1 MAANK
6 KINGITIA
14 IKADTNGVT
23 SGLQELTDQSVA
35 LSKQLKAVDSLLKM
49 DPGNTELLALNQKLL
64 AESVDT
70 SRKKLEALKAAQ
82 EDVQAA
88 MERGDIGKEEYIAF
102 QKELV
107 STEKRMKD
115 LESQSGDT
123 GEAVDDLG
131 SETKETGDQMQKA
144 EKQSGSL
151 GESLKSGLAAGA
163 KAAGAALAAMTAAA
177 AATVAGL
184 VHAAGEAA
192 EYGDNIDKAS
202 QKLGMSAEAYQEWD
216 FIMQHAGSDIDKM
229 STSMKKLADA
239 VQEPT
244 KESAAAFERLGISIE
259 DAKNMS
265 QEDLFKTTITALQG
279 LESGTERTALANDLL
294 GKSAMDLGALLNTSA
309 EETEAMR
316 QQVHDL
322 GGVMSDEAVKASAA
336 YQDSLQNMKTA
347 VQGAGRSMTSE
358 FLPSITKIMDGV
370 ALLASGNADAIETLE
385 EGLNS
390 FVDSVEKVADDIA
403 EVAEKLLPIIVEA
416 ITRNLPQLLDA
427 AMRIIKT
434 LAGSLLDNLPLI
446 IDAAGKIVLDL
457 ATGLIAA
464 LPKIISVGL
473 EVIAKLA
480 QGIADSLPDL
490 IPVAIQSILTIA
502 KTLTDPQNLMPL
514 INAAF
519 DIITALINGLLSEE
533 SLNAMIDA
541 LPEIVEN
548 IVDILIDSIDLLLD
562 AAVKIIEA
570 LCDYFFEPE
579 NLAKIVKATF
589 EILVKIAE
597 GIIAAVWKVGEAAYE
612 IIGKL
617 VGTLSE
623 CWDQLKQAGRDI
635 LDNIM
640 DGVVEKWNDWV
651 DWWENIGGYIY
662 DKLHPGDD
670 GADFPTGG
678 TVPAM
683 AVGGIVTAP
692 TRALIGE
699 NGAEVI
705 LPLENNTH
713 WMDILAAK
721 ISGAGGAGV
730 TIGEINVTVSDANG
744 VGIGQRIV
752 EQIDL
757 ALRDYQIQQARGY
770 GGSGIG

>member
-1 MAANK
+1 MAATK
-6 KINGITIA
+6 RVNGITIA

-23 SGLQELTDQSVA
+23 SGLKELTDQSVA

-49 DPGNTELLALNQKLL
+49 DPSDTESLTLKQELLAK
-64 AESVDT
+64 SVET
-70 SRKKLEALKAAQ
+70 TKKRLEALKSAQ
-82 EDVQAA
+82 EDVKAA
-88 MERGDIGKEEYIAF
+88 FSRGDIGTDEYIAF
-102 QKELV
+102 QRELV
-107 STEKRMKD
+107 ATEKRMKD

-144 EKQSGSL
+144 VKQSGSL

-163 KAAGAALAAMTAAA
+163 KAAGAALAVVGAASVKLVKDVIEETGELEQNLGGAESVFGEYADRMKKAGEDAYKNLGLSQSEYLATANKMGALLQGTGFAAEESADITEKAMRRAADMASVMGIDMSA
-177 AATVAGL
+177 AMESVAG
-184 VHAAGEAA
+184 AAKGNFTMMDNLGVAINDTTLKAYAMENGLGEI
-192 EYGDNIDKAS
+192 ETTQDKVNVAMQLFLDKTKQYDGNFAKEATQTISGSFGLLSAS
-202 QKLGMSAEAYQEWD
+202 WHSLIAGLGNSEA
-216 FIMQHAGSDIDKM
+216 DI
-229 STSMKKLADA
+229 S
-239 VQEPT
+239 
-244 KESAAAFERLGISIE
+244 
-259 DAKNMS
+259 
-265 QEDLFKTTITALQG
+265 
-279 LESGTERTALANDLL
+279 ALANNVVDAFDSVVENVSPVVDSIVESLP
-294 GKSAMDLGALLNTSA
+294 
-309 EETEAMR
+309 
-316 QQVHDL
+316 
-322 GGVMSDEAVKASAA
+322 AVI
-336 YQDSLQNMKTA
+336 DSLLDA
-347 VQGAGRSMTSE
+347 VERLLPKLIPAFTSI
-358 FLPSITKIMDGV
+358 FLKLVDTLVRLLPELTPV
-370 ALLASGNADAIETLE
+370 AADAIMT
-385 EGLNS
+385 
-390 FVDSVEKVADDIA
+390 
-403 EVAEKLLPIIVEA
+403 
-416 ITRNLPQLLDA
+416 IT
-427 AMRIIKT
+427 T
-434 LAGSLLDNLPLI
+434 S
-446 IDAAGKIVLDL
+446 
-457 ATGLIAA
+457 LIANA
-464 LPKIISVGL
+464 PKILQAALQI
-473 EVIAKLA
+473 ITTLA

-490 IPVAIQSILTIA
+490 IPVAIQSIMTIA

-579 NLAKIVKATF
+579 NLAKIIDATLK
-589 EILVKIAE
+589 IIVKIVE
-597 GIIAAVWKVGEAAYE
+597 GIIEAVWKIGKAAYE
-612 IIGKL
+612 IIDKL

-635 LDNIM
+635 LDSIM

-651 DWWENIGGYIY
+651 SWWENIGGYIY

-730 TIGEINVTVSDANG
+730 TIGEINVTVSDANS

-752 EQIDL
+752 EQIDI

>member
-1 MAANK
+1 MAAK
-6 KINGITIA
+6 KNVNGITIA

-23 SGLQELTDQSVA
+23 SGLKELTDQSVA

-49 DPGNTELLALNQKLL
+49 NPSDTESLTLKQELLAK
-64 AESVDT
+64 SVET
-70 SRKKLEALKAAQ
+70 TKKRLEALKSAQ
-82 EDVQAA
+82 EDVKAA
-88 MERGDIGKEEYIAF
+88 FSRGDIGTDEYIAF
-102 QKELV
+102 QRELV
-107 STEKRMKD
+107 ATEKRMKD

-163 KAAGAALAAMTAAA
+163 KAAGAALAVVGAASVKLVKDVIEETGELEQNLGGAESVFGEYADKMKKAGEDAYKNLGLSQSEYLATANKMGALLQGTGFAAEESADITEKAMRRAADMA
-177 AATVAGL
+177 SVMGIDLSSAMESVAG
-184 VHAAGEAA
+184 AAKGNFTMMDNLGVAINDTTLKAYAMENGLGEI
-192 EYGDNIDKAS
+192 ETTQDKVNVAMQLFLDKTKQYDGNFAKEATQTISGSFGLLSAS
-202 QKLGMSAEAYQEWD
+202 WHSLIAGLGSSE
-216 FIMQHAGSDIDKM
+216 SDI
-229 STSMKKLADA
+229 S
-239 VQEPT
+239 
-244 KESAAAFERLGISIE
+244 
-259 DAKNMS
+259 
-265 QEDLFKTTITALQG
+265 
-279 LESGTERTALANDLL
+279 ALANNVVDAFDSVVENVSPVVDSIVESLP
-294 GKSAMDLGALLNTSA
+294 
-309 EETEAMR
+309 
-316 QQVHDL
+316 
-322 GGVMSDEAVKASAA
+322 AVI
-336 YQDSLQNMKTA
+336 DSLLDA
-347 VQGAGRSMTSE
+347 VERLLPKLIPAFTNI
-358 FLPSITKIMDGV
+358 FLKLVDTLVRLLPELTPV
-370 ALLASGNADAIETLE
+370 AADAIMT
-385 EGLNS
+385 
-390 FVDSVEKVADDIA
+390 
-403 EVAEKLLPIIVEA
+403 
-416 ITRNLPQLLDA
+416 IT
-427 AMRIIKT
+427 T
-434 LAGSLLDNLPLI
+434 S
-446 IDAAGKIVLDL
+446 
-457 ATGLIAA
+457 LIANA
-464 LPKIISVGL
+464 PKILQAALQI
-473 EVIAKLA
+473 ITTLA

-519 DIITALINGLLSEE
+519 DIITALINGLLSED

-579 NLAKIVKATF
+579 NLAKIIDATLK
-589 EILVKIAE
+589 IIVKIVE
-597 GIIAAVWKVGEAAYE
+597 GIIEAVWKIGKAAYE
-612 IIGKL
+612 IIDKL

-651 DWWENIGGYIY
+651 SWWENIGGYIY

-730 TIGEINVTVSDANG
+730 TIGEINVTVSDANS

-752 EQIDL
+752 EQIDI

>member
-1 MAANK
+1 VAATK
-6 KINGITIA
+6 RVNGITIA

-23 SGLQELTDQSVA
+23 SGLKELTDQSVA

-49 DPGNTELLALNQKLL
+49 NPSDTESLTLKQELLAK
-64 AESVDT
+64 SVET
-70 SRKKLEALKAAQ
+70 TKKRLEALKSAQ
-82 EDVQAA
+82 EDVKAA
-88 MERGDIGKEEYIAF
+88 FSRGDIGTDEYIAF
-102 QKELV
+102 QRELV
-107 STEKRMKD
+107 ATEKRMKD

-163 KAAGAALAAMTAAA
+163 KAAGAALAVVGAASVKLVKDVIEETGELEQNLGGAESVFGEYADKMKKAGEDAYKNLGLSQSEYLATANKMGALLQGTGFAAEESADITEKAMRRAADMASVMGIDLSA
-177 AATVAGL
+177 AMESVAG
-184 VHAAGEAA
+184 AAKGNFTMMDNLGVAINDTTLKAYAMENGLGEIETTQDKVNAA
-192 EYGDNIDKAS
+192 MQLFLDKTKQYDGNFAKEATQTISGSFGLLSAS
-202 QKLGMSAEAYQEWD
+202 WHSLIAGLGSSEA
-216 FIMQHAGSDIDKM
+216 DI
-229 STSMKKLADA
+229 S
-239 VQEPT
+239 
-244 KESAAAFERLGISIE
+244 
-259 DAKNMS
+259 
-265 QEDLFKTTITALQG
+265 
-279 LESGTERTALANDLL
+279 ALANNVVDAFDSVVENVSPVVDSIVESLP
-294 GKSAMDLGALLNTSA
+294 
-309 EETEAMR
+309 
-316 QQVHDL
+316 
-322 GGVMSDEAVKASAA
+322 AVI
-336 YQDSLQNMKTA
+336 DSLLDA
-347 VQGAGRSMTSE
+347 VERLLPKLIPAFTSI
-358 FLPSITKIMDGV
+358 FLKLVDTLVRLLPELTPV
-370 ALLASGNADAIETLE
+370 AADAIMT
-385 EGLNS
+385 
-390 FVDSVEKVADDIA
+390 
-403 EVAEKLLPIIVEA
+403 
-416 ITRNLPQLLDA
+416 IT
-427 AMRIIKT
+427 T
-434 LAGSLLDNLPLI
+434 S
-446 IDAAGKIVLDL
+446 
-457 ATGLIAA
+457 LIANA
-464 LPKIISVGL
+464 PKILQAALQI
-473 EVIAKLA
+473 ITTLA

-519 DIITALINGLLSEE
+519 DIITALIGGLLSED

-548 IVDILIDSIDLLLD
+548 IVNILIDSIDLLLD

-635 LDNIM
+635 LDSIM

-651 DWWENIGGYIY
+651 NWWENIGGYIY

-730 TIGEINVTVSDANG
+730 TIGEINVTVSDANS

>member
-1 MAANK
+1 MAAK
-6 KINGITIA
+6 KNVNGITIA

-23 SGLQELTDQSVA
+23 SGLKELTDQSVT

-49 DPGNTELLALNQKLL
+49 NPSDTESLTLKQELLAK
-64 AESVDT
+64 SVET
-70 SRKKLEALKAAQ
+70 TKKRLEALKSAQ
-82 EDVQAA
+82 EDVKAA
-88 MERGDIGKEEYIAF
+88 FSRGDIGTDEYIAF
-102 QKELV
+102 QRELV
-107 STEKRMKD
+107 ATEKRMKD

-131 SETKETGDQMQKA
+131 TETKETGDQMQKA

-163 KAAGAALAAMTAAA
+163 KAAGAALAVVGAASVKLVKDVIEETGELEQNLGGAESVFGEYADRMKKAGEDAYKNLGLSQSEYLATANKMGALLQGTGFAAEESADITEKAMRRAADMASVMGIDMSA
-177 AATVAGL
+177 AMESVAG
-184 VHAAGEAA
+184 AAKGNFTMMDNLGVAINDTTLKAYAMENGLGEI
-192 EYGDNIDKAS
+192 ETTQDKVNVAMQLFLDKTKQYDGNFAKEATQTISGSFGLLSAS
-202 QKLGMSAEAYQEWD
+202 WHSLIAGLGNSEA
-216 FIMQHAGSDIDKM
+216 DI
-229 STSMKKLADA
+229 S
-239 VQEPT
+239 
-244 KESAAAFERLGISIE
+244 
-259 DAKNMS
+259 
-265 QEDLFKTTITALQG
+265 
-279 LESGTERTALANDLL
+279 ALANNVVDAFDSVVENVSPVVDSIVESLP
-294 GKSAMDLGALLNTSA
+294 
-309 EETEAMR
+309 
-316 QQVHDL
+316 
-322 GGVMSDEAVKASAA
+322 AVI
-336 YQDSLQNMKTA
+336 DSLLDA
-347 VQGAGRSMTSE
+347 VERLLPKLIPAFTNI
-358 FLPSITKIMDGV
+358 FLKLVDTLVRLLPELTPV
-370 ALLASGNADAIETLE
+370 AADAIMT
-385 EGLNS
+385 
-390 FVDSVEKVADDIA
+390 
-403 EVAEKLLPIIVEA
+403 
-416 ITRNLPQLLDA
+416 IT
-427 AMRIIKT
+427 T
-434 LAGSLLDNLPLI
+434 S
-446 IDAAGKIVLDL
+446 
-457 ATGLIAA
+457 LIANA
-464 LPKIISVGL
+464 PKILQAALQI
-473 EVIAKLA
+473 ITTLA

-490 IPVAIQSILTIA
+490 IPVAIQSIMTIA

-579 NLAKIVKATF
+579 NLAKIGKATY

-597 GIIAAVWKVGEAAYE
+597 GIIAAAWKVIVAAYE
-612 IIGKL
+612 IVRTL
-617 VGTLSE
+617 VGALSE

-635 LDNIM
+635 LDSIM

-651 DWWENIGGYIY
+651 SWWENIGGYIY

-678 TVPAM
+678 AVPAM

-730 TIGEINVTVSDANG
+730 TIGEINVTVSDANS

>member
-1 MAANK
+1 MANNK
-6 KINGITIA
+6 KINGLTIA
-14 IKADTNGVT
+14 INADTSGVT
-23 SGLQELTDQSVA
+23 SGLKDLTSQSVS
-35 LSKQLKAVDSLLKM
+35 LSKQLKSVESLLKM
-49 DPGNTELLALNQKLL
+49 DPGNTDLIATRQRLL

-70 SRKKLEALKAAQ
+70 TRKRLEALKGAQ

-88 MERGDIGKEEYIAF
+88 MERGDIGTDEYIAF

-107 STEKRMKD
+107 LTEKRMKELGD
-115 LESQSGDT
+115 ETEDT
-123 GEAVDDLG
+123 GKDMEK
-131 SETKETGDQMQKA
+131 T

-163 KAAGAALAAMTAAA
+163 KAAGAALAVVGAASVKLVKDVIEETGELEQNLGGAESVFGEYADKMKKAGEDAYKNLGLSQSEYLATANKIGALLQGTGFTADESADITEKAMRRAADMASVMGIDLSA
-177 AATVAGL
+177 AMESVTGAAKGNFSMMDNLGVAINDTTLKAYAMENGLGEIETTQDKVNVAMQLFLDKTKQYDGNFAKEATQTISGSFGLLSASWHSLIAGL
-184 VHAAGEAA
+184 GNSEA
-192 EYGDNIDKAS
+192 
-202 QKLGMSAEAYQEWD
+202 
-216 FIMQHAGSDIDKM
+216 DI
-229 STSMKKLADA
+229 S
-239 VQEPT
+239 
-244 KESAAAFERLGISIE
+244 
-259 DAKNMS
+259 
-265 QEDLFKTTITALQG
+265 
-279 LESGTERTALANDLL
+279 ALANNVVDAFDSVVENVSPVVDSIVESLP
-294 GKSAMDLGALLNTSA
+294 
-309 EETEAMR
+309 
-316 QQVHDL
+316 
-322 GGVMSDEAVKASAA
+322 AVI
-336 YQDSLQNMKTA
+336 DSLLDA
-347 VQGAGRSMTSE
+347 VERLLPKLIPAFTNI
-358 FLPSITKIMDGV
+358 FLKLVDTLVRLLPELTPV
-370 ALLASGNADAIETLE
+370 AADAIMT
-385 EGLNS
+385 
-390 FVDSVEKVADDIA
+390 
-403 EVAEKLLPIIVEA
+403 
-416 ITRNLPQLLDA
+416 IT
-427 AMRIIKT
+427 T
-434 LAGSLLDNLPLI
+434 S
-446 IDAAGKIVLDL
+446 
-457 ATGLIAA
+457 LIANA
-464 LPKIISVGL
+464 PKILQAALQI
-473 EVIAKLA
+473 ITTLA

-490 IPVAIQSILTIA
+490 IPVAIQSIMTIA

-548 IVDILIDSIDLLLD
+548 IVNILIDSIDLLLD
-562 AAVKIIEA
+562 AALQIIEA

-651 DWWENIGGYIY
+651 SWWENIGGYIY

-678 TVPAM
+678 AVPAM

-721 ISGAGGAGV
+721 ISGTGGAGV
-730 TIGEINVTVSDANG
+730 TIGEINVTVSDANS

-752 EQIDL
+752 EQIDI

>member
-1 MAANK
+1 MAATK
-6 KINGITIA
+6 RVNGITIA

-49 DPGNTELLALNQKLL
+49 DPSNTELLALNQKLL

-115 LESQSGDT
+115 LESQSDDT

-131 SETKETGDQMQKA
+131 TETKETGDQMQKA

-163 KAAGAALAAMTAAA
+163 KAAGAALAVVGAASVKLVKDVIKETGELEQNLGGAESVFGEYADKMKKAGEDAYKNLGLSQSEYLATANKMGALLQGTGFAAEESADITEKAMRRAADMASVMGIDLSA
-177 AATVAGL
+177 AMESVAG
-184 VHAAGEAA
+184 AAKGNFTMMDNLGVAINDTTLKAYAMEKGLGE
-192 EYGDNIDKAS
+192 I
-202 QKLGMSAEAYQEWD
+202 
-216 FIMQHAGSDIDKM
+216 
-229 STSMKKLADA
+229 
-239 VQEPT
+239 
-244 KESAAAFERLGISIE
+244 
-259 DAKNMS
+259 
-265 QEDLFKTTITALQG
+265 KTTQDKVNVAMQLFLDKTKQYDGNFAKEATQTITGSFG
-279 LESGTERTALANDLL
+279 LLSASWRSLIAGLGNSEADISALANNVVD
-294 GKSAMDLGALLNTSA
+294 AF
-309 EETEAMR
+309 
-316 QQVHDL
+316 
-322 GGVMSDEAVKASAA
+322 
-336 YQDSLQNMKTA
+336 DSVVEN
-347 VQGAGRSMTSE
+347 VS
-358 FLPSITKIMDGV
+358 PV
-370 ALLASGNADAIETLE
+370 
-385 EGLNS
+385 
-390 FVDSVEKVADDIA
+390 VDSIIES
-403 EVAEKLLPIIVEA
+403 LPAVIDS
-416 ITRNLPQLLDA
+416 LLDA
-427 AMRIIKT
+427 VERLLPKLIPAFTNIFLKLVDT
-434 LAGSLLDNLPLI
+434 LVRLLPELTPVAS
-446 IDAAGKIVLDL
+446 DAIMTITTA
-457 ATGLIAA
+457 LIANA
-464 LPKIISVGL
+464 PKILQAALQI
-473 EVIAKLA
+473 ITTLA

-519 DIITALINGLLSEE
+519 DIINALIDGLLSPD
-533 SLNAMIDA
+533 SINAMIDE

-570 LCDYFFEPE
+570 LCDYFFDLK
-579 NLAKIVKATF
+579 NLEKIGQATLKIVM
-589 EILVKIAE
+589 KIVE
-597 GIIAAVWKVGEAAYE
+597 GIISVAGKMADAAFE
-612 IIGKL
+612 IISKL
-617 VGTLSE
+617 TGTLADYWE
-623 CWDQLKQAGRDI
+623 QLKQAGRDMI
-635 LDNIM
+635 DRIM
-640 DGVVEKWNDWV
+640 EGVVEKWNDWV
-651 DWWENIGGYIY
+651 DWWENLGSYIY
-662 DKLHPGDD
+662 DKLHPGSGDID
-670 GADFPTGG
+670 LPTVGG
-678 TVPAM
+678 TPAM

-699 NGAEVI
+699 NGAEAI

-730 TIGEINVTVSDANG
+730 MIGEINVTVSDPNST
-744 VGIGQRIV
+744 GIGHQIV
-752 EQIDL
+752 QQIDE
-757 ALRDYQIQQARGY
+757 ALRDYQITQARGI
-770 GGSGIG
+770 GGTAWAT

>member
-1 MAANK
+1 MAAK
-6 KINGITIA
+6 KNVNGITIA

-23 SGLQELTDQSVA
+23 SGLKELTDQSVA

-49 DPGNTELLALNQKLL
+49 NPSDTESLTLKQELLAK
-64 AESVDT
+64 SVET
-70 SRKKLEALKAAQ
+70 TKKRLEALKSAQ
-82 EDVQAA
+82 EDVKAA
-88 MERGDIGKEEYIAF
+88 FSRGDIGTDEYIAF
-102 QKELV
+102 QRELV
-107 STEKRMKD
+107 ATEKRMKD

-163 KAAGAALAAMTAAA
+163 KAAGAALAVVGAASVKLVKDVIEETGELEQNLGGAESVFGEYADKMKKAGEDAYKNLGLSQSEYLATANKMGALLQGTGFAAEESADITEKAMRRAADMASVMGIDLSA
-177 AATVAGL
+177 AMESVAG
-184 VHAAGEAA
+184 AAKGNFTMMDNLGVAINDTTLKAYAMENGLGEI
-192 EYGDNIDKAS
+192 ETTQDKVNVAMQLFLDKTKQYDGNFAKEATQTISGSFGLLSAS
-202 QKLGMSAEAYQEWD
+202 WHSLIAGLGNSEA
-216 FIMQHAGSDIDKM
+216 DI
-229 STSMKKLADA
+229 S
-239 VQEPT
+239 
-244 KESAAAFERLGISIE
+244 
-259 DAKNMS
+259 
-265 QEDLFKTTITALQG
+265 
-279 LESGTERTALANDLL
+279 ALANNVVDAFDSVVENVSPVVDSIVESLP
-294 GKSAMDLGALLNTSA
+294 
-309 EETEAMR
+309 
-316 QQVHDL
+316 
-322 GGVMSDEAVKASAA
+322 AVI
-336 YQDSLQNMKTA
+336 DSLLDA
-347 VQGAGRSMTSE
+347 VERLLPKLIPAFTNI
-358 FLPSITKIMDGV
+358 FLKLVDTLVRLLPELTPV
-370 ALLASGNADAIETLE
+370 AADAIMT
-385 EGLNS
+385 
-390 FVDSVEKVADDIA
+390 
-403 EVAEKLLPIIVEA
+403 
-416 ITRNLPQLLDA
+416 IT
-427 AMRIIKT
+427 T
-434 LAGSLLDNLPLI
+434 S
-446 IDAAGKIVLDL
+446 
-457 ATGLIAA
+457 LIANA
-464 LPKIISVGL
+464 PKILQAALQI
-473 EVIAKLA
+473 ITTLA

-548 IVDILIDSIDLLLD
+548 IVNILIDSIDLLLD

-579 NLAKIVKATF
+579 NLAKIGKATY

-597 GIIAAVWKVGEAAYE
+597 GIIAAAWKVIVAAYE
-612 IIGKL
+612 IVRTL
-617 VGTLSE
+617 VGALSE

-651 DWWENIGGYIY
+651 SWWENIGGYIY

-678 TVPAM
+678 AVPAM

-730 TIGEINVTVSDANG
+730 TIGEINVTVSDANC

>member
-1 MAANK
+1 MAATK
-6 KINGITIA
+6 RVNGITIA

-23 SGLQELTDQSVA
+23 SGLKELTDQSVA

-49 DPGNTELLALNQKLL
+49 NPSDTESLTLKQELLAK
-64 AESVDT
+64 SVET
-70 SRKKLEALKAAQ
+70 TKKRLEALKSAQ
-82 EDVQAA
+82 EDVKAA
-88 MERGDIGKEEYIAF
+88 FSRGDIGTDEYIAF
-102 QKELV
+102 QRELV
-107 STEKRMKD
+107 ATEKRMKD

-163 KAAGAALAAMTAAA
+163 KAAGAALAVVGAASVKLVKDVIEETGELEQNLGGAESVFGEYADKMKKAGEDAYKNLGLSQSEYLATANKMGALLQGTGFAAEESADITEKAMRRAADMASVMGIDLSA
-177 AATVAGL
+177 AMESVAG
-184 VHAAGEAA
+184 AAKGNFTMMDNLGVAINDTTLKAYAMENGLGEIETTQDKVNAA
-192 EYGDNIDKAS
+192 MQLFLDKTKQYDGNFAKEATQTISGSFGLLSAS
-202 QKLGMSAEAYQEWD
+202 WHSLIAGLGSSEA
-216 FIMQHAGSDIDKM
+216 DI
-229 STSMKKLADA
+229 S
-239 VQEPT
+239 
-244 KESAAAFERLGISIE
+244 
-259 DAKNMS
+259 
-265 QEDLFKTTITALQG
+265 
-279 LESGTERTALANDLL
+279 ALANNVVDAFDSVVENVSPVVDSIVESLP
-294 GKSAMDLGALLNTSA
+294 
-309 EETEAMR
+309 
-316 QQVHDL
+316 
-322 GGVMSDEAVKASAA
+322 AVI
-336 YQDSLQNMKTA
+336 DSLLDA
-347 VQGAGRSMTSE
+347 VERLLPKLIPAFTSI
-358 FLPSITKIMDGV
+358 FLKLVDTLVRLLPELTPV
-370 ALLASGNADAIETLE
+370 AADAIMT
-385 EGLNS
+385 
-390 FVDSVEKVADDIA
+390 
-403 EVAEKLLPIIVEA
+403 
-416 ITRNLPQLLDA
+416 IT
-427 AMRIIKT
+427 T
-434 LAGSLLDNLPLI
+434 S
-446 IDAAGKIVLDL
+446 
-457 ATGLIAA
+457 LIANA
-464 LPKIISVGL
+464 PKILQAALQI
-473 EVIAKLA
+473 ITTLA

-519 DIITALINGLLSEE
+519 DIITALIGGLLSED

-548 IVDILIDSIDLLLD
+548 IVNILIDSIDLLLD

-635 LDNIM
+635 LDSIM

-651 DWWENIGGYIY
+651 NWWENIGGYIY

-730 TIGEINVTVSDANG
+730 TIGEINVTVSDANS

>member
-1 MAANK
+1 MAAK
-6 KINGITIA
+6 KNVNGITIA

-23 SGLQELTDQSVA
+23 SGLKELTDQSVA

-49 DPGNTELLALNQKLL
+49 NPSDTESLTLKQELLAK
-64 AESVDT
+64 SVET
-70 SRKKLEALKAAQ
+70 TKKRLEALKSAQ
-82 EDVQAA
+82 EDVKAA
-88 MERGDIGKEEYIAF
+88 FSRGDIGTDEYIAF
-102 QKELV
+102 QRELV
-107 STEKRMKD
+107 ATEKRMKD

-163 KAAGAALAAMTAAA
+163 KAAGAALAVVGAASVKLVKDVIEETGELEQNLGGAESVFGEYADKMKKAGEDAYKDLGLSQSEYLATANKMGALLQGTGFAAEESADITEKAMRRAADMASVMGIDLSA
-177 AATVAGL
+177 AMESVAG
-184 VHAAGEAA
+184 AAKGNFTMMDNLGVAINDTTLKAYAMENGLGEI
-192 EYGDNIDKAS
+192 ETTQDKVNVAMQLFLDKTKQYDGNFAKEATQTISGSFGLLSAS
-202 QKLGMSAEAYQEWD
+202 WHSLIAGLGSSEA
-216 FIMQHAGSDIDKM
+216 DI
-229 STSMKKLADA
+229 S
-239 VQEPT
+239 
-244 KESAAAFERLGISIE
+244 
-259 DAKNMS
+259 
-265 QEDLFKTTITALQG
+265 
-279 LESGTERTALANDLL
+279 ALANNVVDAFDSVVENVSPVVDSIVESLP
-294 GKSAMDLGALLNTSA
+294 
-309 EETEAMR
+309 
-316 QQVHDL
+316 
-322 GGVMSDEAVKASAA
+322 AVI
-336 YQDSLQNMKTA
+336 DSLLDA
-347 VQGAGRSMTSE
+347 VERLLPKLIPAFTNI
-358 FLPSITKIMDGV
+358 FLKLVDTLVRLLPELTPV
-370 ALLASGNADAIETLE
+370 AADAIMT
-385 EGLNS
+385 
-390 FVDSVEKVADDIA
+390 
-403 EVAEKLLPIIVEA
+403 
-416 ITRNLPQLLDA
+416 IT
-427 AMRIIKT
+427 T
-434 LAGSLLDNLPLI
+434 S
-446 IDAAGKIVLDL
+446 
-457 ATGLIAA
+457 LIANA
-464 LPKIISVGL
+464 PKILQAALQI
-473 EVIAKLA
+473 ITTLA

-490 IPVAIQSILTIA
+490 IPVAIQSIMTIA

-635 LDNIM
+635 LDSIM

-730 TIGEINVTVSDANG
+730 TIGEINVTVSDANS